1 MKTLFDEL
9 QYEVK
14 NWWMSLLLGILYVV
28 VAISLMF
35 APFSGY
41 AVLSILF
48 SISMLFSGLLEISFR
63 RKQPEECFQLGL
75 VSGRWYHRHG
85 IRFLSD
91 SLSAVKHGSNSIHHR
106 ILVNVPRLFFH
117 RLCHGSE
124 KIWYQRL
131 GMVYC
136 LRHISCDLF
145 TPHSVATGNR
155 RHVCCLHDLICIPYY
170 RIFSVLCCLFELK
183 NLHKRGRSMK
193 DKNEEKRN
201 SSRIS
206 SNPARKNELTKEPSN
221 RNLPTRFFISYTS
234 ESGAW
239 WFWILP
245 I

>member
-1 MKTLFDEL
+1 MDVSPTWYTLCSSCYKSDVCSVQRLCNFEYSV
-9 QYEVK
+9 QY
-14 NWWMSLLLGILYVV
+14 ID
-28 VAISLMF
+28 
-35 APFSGY
+35 
-41 AVLSILF
+41 AVQRF
-48 SISMLFSGLLEISFR
+48 VRDFFR

-170 RIFSVLCCLFELK
+170 RIFPYYVVF
-183 NLHKRGRSMK
+183 
-193 DKNEEKRN
+193 
-201 SSRIS
+201 
-206 SNPARKNELTKEPSN
+206 
-221 RNLPTRFFISYTS
+221 
-234 ESGAW
+234 
-239 WFWILP
+239 
-245 I
+245 